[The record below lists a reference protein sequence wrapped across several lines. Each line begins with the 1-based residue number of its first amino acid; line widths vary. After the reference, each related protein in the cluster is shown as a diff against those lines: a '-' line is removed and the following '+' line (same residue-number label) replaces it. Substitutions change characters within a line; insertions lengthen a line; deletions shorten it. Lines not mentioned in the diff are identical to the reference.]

1 MFNLDWYDE
10 QAAIVRKYMLYYH
23 PVQNQIEMYDIK
35 NQRIFLKKME
45 VPGVSLEDFYIGSK
59 VTILSRVMKVTDYSD
74 ARTANHFN
82 QSRTHTFAM
91 IKPHA
96 YQHFGKILEAVTAA
110 GFSISKLKMSKF
122 TPQTCAQFYA
132 EHVGK
137 PFYPNLESA
146 MCSDVCIGME
156 LVACDAVNKWR

>member
-45 VPGVSLEDFYIGSK
+45 VPGVSLEDLYVGSK

-82 QSRTHTFAM
+82 QSRT
-91 IKPHA
+91 
-96 YQHFGKILEAVTAA
+96 
-110 GFSISKLKMSKF
+110 
-122 TPQTCAQFYA
+122 
-132 EHVGK
+132 
-137 PFYPNLESA
+137 
-146 MCSDVCIGME
+146 
-156 LVACDAVNKWR
+156 